1 MMERIQLGSTGIEIE
16 KNGFGCLPIQ
26 RISREEAVHLLRKAV
41 DGGINYFD
49 TARAYS
55 DSEEKMG
62 YAFAG
67 MRDKVVIATKT
78 HAQTGAELKEHL
90 ETTLKNLN
98 TDYIDVYQFH
108 NPAFVPR
115 PGGEDGLYDAAL
127 EAKKQGRIR
136 HIGITNHRLPVARE
150 AIESGLYATL
160 QFPYSYLSG
169 PQDRELVDKCREK
182 GMGFVA
188 MKGMAGGLLANGTAA
203 AAWMAQQEGVVPIW
217 GVQHEWEL
225 DQFLAAVR
233 EAPVLT
239 PELQAVIE
247 KDRAELTGNFCR
259 SCGYCMPCPV
269 GIQIN
274 QCARMSLML
283 RRMPEADY
291 LTEYWQGEMK
301 KIENCLHCGQC
312 ASKCPYGLNTP
323 QLLQDN
329 YKEYWTHFENK

>member
-1 MMERIQLGSTGIEIE
+1 MTKIQLGSTGIEIE

-26 RISREEAVHLLRKAV
+26 RISKEEAARLLRKAV

-55 DSEEKMG
+55 DSEEKLG

-67 MRDKVVIATKT
+67 IRDKVVIATKT
-78 HAQTGAELKEHL
+78 HAQTGRELREHL
-90 ETTLKNLN
+90 EISLRDLN

-127 EAKKQGRIR
+127 EAKAQGKIR
-136 HIGITNHRLPVARE
+136 HIAITNHRLAVARE
-150 AIESGLYATL
+150 AIDSGLYALL

-169 PQDRELVDKCREK
+169 PQDRELVDSCRAK

-188 MKGMAGGLLANGTAA
+188 MKGMAGGLLQNGGAA
-203 AAWMAQQEGVVPIW
+203 ASWMAQQEGVVPIW

-225 DQFLAAVR
+225 DQFLACVQN
-233 EAPVLT
+233 T
-239 PELQAVIE
+239 PEITPEYQAMI
-247 KDRAELTGNFCR
+247 DRDREELTGNFCR

-283 RRMPEADY
+283 RRMPAADY

-301 KIENCLHCGQC
+301 KVEDCLHCGKC

-329 YKEYWTHFENK
+329 YKEYWTHF